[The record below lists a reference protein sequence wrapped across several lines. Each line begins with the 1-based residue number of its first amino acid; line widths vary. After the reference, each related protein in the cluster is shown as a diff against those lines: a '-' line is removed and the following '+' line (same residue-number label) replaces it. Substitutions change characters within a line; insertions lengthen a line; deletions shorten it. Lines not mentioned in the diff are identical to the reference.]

1 MVKGRAFFHVCA
13 GLFLLAL
20 SYHLGARNATA
31 QAAGGQVAAMAGI
44 SSGGVPIWLV
54 ATPDGDI
61 YSNLNPHNGSPWTR
75 PRWAA
80 SRYAIAASA
89 APRSPRLRGGSPRN
103 D

>member
-75 PRWAA
+75 QANVFT
-80 SRYAIAASA
+80 
-89 APRSPRLRGGSPRN
+89 GGPTPVQPST
-103 D
+103 